1 MLEGNQ
7 MVIAWPPLWWKDRN
21 WLEKLWLIAAGI
33 AAIYYGAIQP
43 RQDFRGIAES
53 KATALAAIED
63 SRHQHWFQPNSLAVR
78 EELQTEG
85 IVGGVPANAAYQT
98 SVVTRLAEED
108 ERKIVRT
115 SSIALIVE
123 KPADA
128 AGKIQQLAEGAGGF
142 LMNWEANAAQEAT
155 SASLMIRVPVSK
167 FESTRTAIRSLAQ
180 RVENERVE
188 AKDASTQYV
197 DDQSRL
203 RNLRA
208 QETQYLVILRQAR
221 TVKDTL
227 EVSDKLNQVRGEID
241 RQQSE
246 FNTLSKQVELVAITI
261 SLRKETEAQVF
272 GLPWRPLYEV
282 KLAARMGLE
291 GLIDYS
297 TSILSFFFY
306 LPAILLWMATILA
319 GAAIGWRVLRW
330 AGRQLFVAR
339 ASTANR

>member
-1 MLEGNQ
+1 

-53 KATALAAIED
+53 RATGLAAIED

-85 IVGGVPANAAYQT
+85 IVGGVPVNAAYQK
-98 SVVTRLAEED
+98 SVVPRLAEAD

-142 LMNWEANAAQEAT
+142 LVNWEANGAQEAT

-188 AKDASTQYV
+188 AEDASTQYV

-208 QETQYLVILRQAR
+208 QETQYLAILRQAR
-221 TVKDTL
+221 SVKDTL
-227 EVSDKLNQVRGEID
+227 EVSDKLNQVRGEIE

-246 FNTLSKQVELVAITI
+246 FNTLSKQVELVAISV

-339 ASTANR
+339 AST

>member
-128 AGKIQQLAEGAGGF
+128 ARKIQQLAEGAGGF
-142 LMNWEANAAQEAT
+142 LVNWEANGAQEAT
-155 SASLMIRVPVSK
+155 SASLMIRVPVGK
-167 FESTRTAIRSLAQ
+167 FESTQTAIRSLAQ

-188 AKDASTQYV
+188 AEDASTQYV
-197 DDQSRL
+197 DDQARL

-208 QETQYLVILRQAR
+208 QETQYLAILRQAR

-227 EVSDKLNQVRGEID
+227 EVSDKLNQVRGEIE

-246 FNTLSKQVELVAITI
+246 FNTLSKQVELVAISV

>member
-1 MLEGNQ
+1 MLEETH

-21 WLEKLWLIAAGI
+21 WLKNLWLIAAGT

-43 RQDFRGIAES
+43 RQDFRGVAMQRAS
-53 KATALAAIED
+53 ALAAIED
-63 SRHQHWFQPNSLAVR
+63 SRHQHWFQPNILAVR
-78 EELQTEG
+78 EERQAEG
-85 IVGGVPANAAYQT
+85 VVGGVPGGGAYQKST
-98 SVVTRLAEED
+98 VNRLAD
-108 ERKIVRT
+108 DNERKILRT

-128 AGKIQQLAEGAGGF
+128 AGKVQQLAEAAGGF
-142 LMNWEANAAQEAT
+142 LVNWQANGDQEAT
-155 SASLMIRVPVSK
+155 SASLMIRVPVAK
-167 FESTRTAIRSLAQ
+167 FESTRTAIRKLAQ

-188 AKDASTQYV
+188 AEDVSRQYV
-197 DDQSRL
+197 DDQARL

-208 QETQYLVILRQAR
+208 QETQYLAILRQAR

-227 EVSDKLNQVRGEID
+227 DVSDKLNQVRGEIEQ
-241 RQQSE
+241 QQSE
-246 FNTLSKQVELVAITI
+246 FNTLSKQVELVAITV

-282 KLAARMGLE
+282 KLAARLGLE

-297 TSILSFFFY
+297 TSVLSFFFC
-306 LPAILLWMATILA
+306 LPAIVLWMATILV

-330 AGRQLFVAR
+330 AGRLLFITR
-339 ASTANR
+339 ASAVNS

>member
-1 MLEGNQ
+1 MA
-7 MVIAWPPLWWKDRN
+7 IAWPPLWWKDRN
-21 WLEKLWLIAAGI
+21 WLKKLGLIAGGG

-53 KATALAAIED
+53 RSSALAAIEG
-63 SRHQHWFQPNSLAVR
+63 SRHEHWFQPNSLAGR
-78 EELQTEG
+78 EDQAEG
-85 IVGGVPANAAYQT
+85 VFGGVPANGAYQRGAG
-98 SVVTRLAEED
+98 TRGAD
-108 ERKIVRT
+108 DNERKIVRT

-128 AGKIQQLAEGAGGF
+128 AAKVQQLAEGAGGF
-142 LMNWEANAAQEAT
+142 LTSWQANGDQEAT
-155 SASLMIRVPVSK
+155 SASLMIRVPVVK
-167 FESTRTAIRSLAQ
+167 FESTRSTIRKLAQ
-180 RVENERVE
+180 RVENESVQ
-188 AKDASTQYV
+188 AADVSTQYV
-197 DDQSRL
+197 DEQARL

-208 QETQYLVILRQAR
+208 QETQYLAILRQAR

-227 EVSDKLNQVRGEID
+227 DVSEKLNLVRGEIEQ
-241 RQQSE
+241 QQSE
-246 FNTLSKQVELVAITI
+246 FNALSKQVELVAISV

-282 KLAARMGLE
+282 KLAARLGLE

-306 LPAILLWMATILA
+306 LPAILLWMATILV

-330 AGRQLFVAR
+330 AGRQLFVPR
-339 ASTANR
+339 ASVVSS

>member
-1 MLEGNQ
+1 MLEGTQ

-53 KATALAAIED
+53 RATGLAAIED

-85 IVGGVPANAAYQT
+85 IVGGVPVNAAYQK
-98 SVVTRLAEED
+98 SVVPRLAEAD

-142 LMNWEANAAQEAT
+142 LVNWEANGAQEAT

-188 AKDASTQYV
+188 AEDASTQYV

-208 QETQYLVILRQAR
+208 QETQYLAILRQAR
-221 TVKDTL
+221 SVKDTL
-227 EVSDKLNQVRGEID
+227 EVSDKLNQVRGEIE

-246 FNTLSKQVELVAITI
+246 FNTLSKQVELVAISV

-339 ASTANR
+339 AST

>member
-1 MLEGNQ
+1 
-7 MVIAWPPLWWKDRN
+7 MVIAWPPLWWKNRN
-21 WLEKLWLIAAGI
+21 WLEKLWLIVAGV

-63 SRHQHWFQPNSLAVR
+63 GRRQHWFQPNSLAVR

-85 IVGGVPANAAYQT
+85 IVGAVPVNAAYEK
-98 SVVTRLAEED
+98 SAVTRLAEED

-128 AGKIQQLAEGAGGF
+128 AGKIQKLAEGAGGF
-142 LMNWEANAAQEAT
+142 LVNWEANGAQEAT
-155 SASLMIRVPVSK
+155 SASLMIRVPVGK

-188 AKDASTQYV
+188 AEDASTQYV
-197 DDQSRL
+197 DDQARL

-208 QETQYLVILRQAR
+208 QETQYLAILRQAR

-246 FNTLSKQVELVAITI
+246 FNTLSKQVDLVAITL
-261 SLRKETEAQVF
+261 SLRRETEAQVF

-306 LPAILLWMATILA
+306 LPAILLWMATILS

-330 AGRQLFVAR
+330 AGRQLFVAK
-339 ASTANR
+339 APAVTG

>member
-1 MLEGNQ
+1 MA
-7 MVIAWPPLWWKDRN
+7 IAWPPFWWKDRN
-21 WLEKLWLIAAGI
+21 RLKKLWLIAAGS

-43 RQDFRGIAES
+43 RQDFRGVAMQRS
-53 KATALAAIED
+53 SALAAIED
-63 SRHQHWFQPNSLAVR
+63 SRHQHWFQPSMLAVQ
-78 EELQTEG
+78 EERQAEG
-85 IVGGVPANAAYQT
+85 VVGGVPGGAAFQRGV
-98 SVVTRLAEED
+98 STRLTD
-108 ERKIVRT
+108 DNDRKIVRT

-128 AGKIQQLAEGAGGF
+128 AEKVQQLAEGAGGF
-142 LMNWEANAAQEAT
+142 LVNWQANGNQEAT
-155 SASLMIRVPVSK
+155 SASLMIRVPVAK
-167 FESTRTAIRSLAQ
+167 FESTQTAIRRLAL

-188 AKDASTQYV
+188 AEDVSTPYV
-197 DDQSRL
+197 DDQARL

-208 QETQYLVILRQAR
+208 QEAQYLAILRQAR

-227 EVSDKLNQVRGEID
+227 EVSDKLNQVRGEIE

-246 FNTLSKQVELVAITI
+246 FNTLSKQVELVAISV
-261 SLRKETEAQVF
+261 SLRKETESQVF

-282 KLAARMGLE
+282 KLAARLGLE

-297 TSILSFFFY
+297 TSVLDFFFY

-330 AGRQLFVAR
+330 AGRQLFVTR
-339 ASTANR
+339 ASAVNS

>member
-1 MLEGNQ
+1 MLEELN

-21 WLEKLWLIAAGI
+21 WLNKLLLIAAGM

-53 KATALAAIED
+53 KATGLAAIEG
-63 SRHQHWFQPNSLAVR
+63 SRHEHWFQPNSLAVR
-78 EELQTEG
+78 QDQAEG
-85 IVGGVPANAAYQT
+85 VVGGVPAGAAYQRG
-98 SVVTRLAEED
+98 VGTRLAD
-108 ERKIVRT
+108 DNERKIVRT

-128 AGKIQQLAEGAGGF
+128 AGKIQQLTEGAGGF
-142 LMNWEANAAQEAT
+142 LVNWQANGDQEAT
-155 SASLMIRVPVSK
+155 NASFMIRVPVAK
-167 FESTRTAIRSLAQ
+167 FESTRSTIRKLGQ
-180 RVENERVE
+180 RVENESVE
-188 AKDASTQYV
+188 AADVSTQYV
-197 DDQSRL
+197 DDQARL

-208 QETQYLVILRQAR
+208 QEIQYLAILRQAR

-227 EVSDKLNQVRGEID
+227 DVSDKLNEVRGEIE

-246 FNTLSKQVELVAITI
+246 FNILSKQVELVAITV

-282 KLAARMGLE
+282 KWAARLGLE

-297 TSILSFFFY
+297 TSVLSFFFY
-306 LPAILLWMATILA
+306 LPAIVLWMATILG
-319 GAAIGWRVLRW
+319 GAAIAWRVLRW
-330 AGRQLFVAR
+330 AGRQLFITR
-339 ASTANR
+339 ASAVNI